1 MFKCCL
7 VKSELSYMKNIWCP
21 GVCLFQTAG
30 RHCFQAL
37 ITLPPWSATGLAFSS
52 WRNDLL
58 IVWIY
63 FQNHIL
69 SNQVSKRLFFQVKDA
84 TRGVQWAA
92 VPGAEC
98 LLLSNA
104 GIFLRTAKSLTNS
117 YGVAIIEDVHP
128 GYYQVNEKIMLIFI
142 HNCLYMLKA
151 QKSNV
156 RQRVAS
162 LSVLHRMFGTV
173 VSPLYQ
179 FSKSWP
185 ISDQNTSFL
194 NPTFRRGPKN
204 LSPYFQSWW
213 FVYQRK

>member
-1 MFKCCL
+1 MLSRQIRAELHEKYLVPWCLLVPDGRTALFSSPGYITTLKCNWL
-7 VKSELSYMKNIWCP
+7 SLFLMAKRSFDSMDLLSKSHFVKSSFKT
-21 GVCLFQTAG
+21 VFFFQ
-30 RHCFQAL
+30 
-37 ITLPPWSATGLAFSS
+37 
-52 WRNDLL
+52 
-58 IVWIY
+58 
-63 FQNHIL
+63 
-69 SNQVSKRLFFQVKDA
+69 QVKDA

-128 GYYQVNEKIMLIFI
+128 GYYQVNEKIMFIFI